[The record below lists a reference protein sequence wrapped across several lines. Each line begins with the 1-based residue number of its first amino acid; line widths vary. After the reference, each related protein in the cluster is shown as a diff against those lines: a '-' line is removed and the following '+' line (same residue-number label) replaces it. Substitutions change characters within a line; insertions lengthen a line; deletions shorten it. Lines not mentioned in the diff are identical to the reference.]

1 MKEKKTGQIPGQ
13 IPGQI
18 EMYFPPKK
26 YKIVGHYEDGEKIE
40 SGAIESYES
49 AEKFKIGMERLT
61 GDRAKFEIVEVA
73 E

>member
-1 MKEKKTGQIPGQ
+1 MKEKKIGQ

-18 EMYFPPKK
+18 EMSFPPSKK